1 MAPLAERSR
10 CCPDETDDRIICQSR
25 SRSVSIF
32 MDIVRII
39 FPILVGAVIGYFTNY
54 IAIRMLFHPYKA
66 VRIGKWKLPFTPGI
80 IPKNQ
85 SRVANAVG
93 TAVSEQLL
101 TKEVITG
108 SIRKSGSGKQLI
120 TQLSTAVCE
129 SEKTL
134 SEFLP
139 DGQAREEVLD
149 ALSDFLS
156 RSIMEKIST
165 MDMTTMVAQIGK
177 ESMESL
183 ISNRPFIAMFLNEN
197 TQYMIYEKLGETAK
211 DYLDRNGEEAIRKFV
226 SEYLREMGDQPL
238 RELIASGGKKDRI
251 QSLLAEMMEQAAVR
265 HGESLLDQINVKE
278 ITRQRIEEMQ
288 VDEVEKLV
296 LSVMKHELQ
305 AVINLGALIGAV
317 IGTINILF

>member
-1 MAPLAERSR
+1 
-10 CCPDETDDRIICQSR
+10 
-25 SRSVSIF
+25 
-32 MDIVRII
+32 
-39 FPILVGAVIGYFTNY
+39 
-54 IAIRMLFHPYKA
+54 
-66 VRIGKWKLPFTPGI
+66 
-80 IPKNQ
+80 
-85 SRVANAVG
+85 
-93 TAVSEQLL
+93 
-101 TKEVITG
+101 
-108 SIRKSGSGKQLI
+108 
-120 TQLSTAVCE
+120 
-129 SEKTL
+129 
-134 SEFLP
+134 
-139 DGQAREEVLD
+139 
-149 ALSDFLS
+149 
-156 RSIMEKIST
+156 
-165 MDMTTMVAQIGK
+165 
-177 ESMESL
+177 MESL